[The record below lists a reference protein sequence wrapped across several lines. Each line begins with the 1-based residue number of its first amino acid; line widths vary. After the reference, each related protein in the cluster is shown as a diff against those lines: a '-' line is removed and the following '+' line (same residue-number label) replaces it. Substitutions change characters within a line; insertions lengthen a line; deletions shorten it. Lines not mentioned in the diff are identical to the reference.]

1 MPPVGISISASNAKA
16 YRDLAKALRK
26 AGKKDLRSKLRKKI
40 VEAGRPVVDEVR
52 AAVRDVQV
60 TSRGGGRK
68 QRRNYNVGR
77 ATTARAK
84 ASAGRRGSGLRD
96 SIASATRLQIT
107 AKGVRFSVNSAR
119 LPADQRHLPRHLDN
133 PKGWRHP
140 TFGRRGEGDWVGQQG
155 RPYFAVTIKKRAP
168 AFRRAILNAME
179 EIRRDLEK

>member
-68 QRRNYNVGR
+68 QRAKFNVGR
-77 ATTARAK
+77 ASTARAK

-96 SIASATRLQIT
+96 SIAAATRLQIT

-119 LPADQRHLPRHLDN
+119 LPPDQRHLPRHLDN

-140 TFGRRGEGDWVGQQG
+140 VFGDRETWVGQQG